1 MVLNTTNLSNSFY
14 GKTSLKDTV
23 FSVLIYG
30 VKHFLIGLRNALMD
44 SCLFSIRNKL
54 IHFSLPLNPAIHWM
68 GIPPNI
74 LCPRCRKQEESHP
87 ILYFIVSFSKLLW
100 DIISEL
106 INLKYTFN
114 IPFKITLKTIQVGT
128 SFSFQFHDGA
138 QLNILPTLS
147 SKYYF

>member
-54 IHFSLPLNPAIHWM
+54 IHFSLPLNPVIHWM
-68 GIPPNI
+68 GIAPKI
-74 LCPRCRKQEESHP
+74 LCPRRREQEESQP
-87 ILYFIVSFSKLLW
+87 YFVFYCKL
-100 DIISEL
+100 
-106 INLKYTFN
+106 
-114 IPFKITLKTIQVGT
+114 FKITLRHQWTNQSKIRFKI
-128 SFSFQFHDGA
+128 S
-138 QLNILPTLS
+138 LS
-147 SKYYF
+147 KLLSKPSKWELLLAFNSMMVHS